1 MHVKNVVIAKQ
12 QTGLLAEIFLPKGY
26 PASVSDDY
34 IAYQF
39 WDSAQALC
47 SSVMGALSANA
58 VFKGIGVGDEGASA
72 LSATTNWILR
82 QGLGKCAS
90 ITFAY
95 RSGAAI
101 GTDSKRYRLLADIVN
116 DCALTINLLSA
127 HVSPS
132 IRPYIYACSS
142 VCWAIVGIAGSCTR
156 TALTI
161 HQARANNAADV
172 QAKDQSQETLVE
184 LLGLAVSYFIVSLI
198 GNHPIAVLVLFA
210 IFIALHLTCNYTA
223 VKCVTQATLNLT
235 RARLMLQRF
244 KGSHS
249 LPSVAELNQLEPV
262 ILKHRTKF
270 TITLGA
276 KWHDKLDVVETSDE
290 YIIGMKG
297 TNINVCLTEA
307 ATDDDVFDAMMIAV
321 MKEHEIERNELDD
334 IKGRM
339 KAIGYSFSADH
350 LVVEK
355 YRVAFNK

>member
-1 MHVKNVVIAKQ
+1 MV
-12 QTGLLAEIFLPKGY
+12 
-26 PASVSDDY
+26 
-34 IAYQF
+34 
-39 WDSAQALC
+39 
-47 SSVMGALSANA
+47 ALSTIA
-58 VFKGIGVGDEGASA
+58 VFKGMGIGDEGASA

-142 VCWAIVGIAGSCTR
+142 VCWAIVSM
-156 TALTI
+156 
-161 HQARANNAADV
+161 
-172 QAKDQSQETLVE
+172 
-184 LLGLAVSYFIVSLI
+184 I
-198 GNHPIAVLVLFA
+198 GNHPFAVLVLFA
-210 IFIALHLTCNYTA
+210 IFISLHLTCNYNA

-262 ILKHRTKF
+262 VLKHRSNF
-270 TITLGA
+270 TMTLGA
-276 KWHDKLDVVETSDE
+276 KWDDELEVLETGDK
-290 YIIGMKG
+290 YIIGVKDAR
-297 TNINVCLTEA
+297 IDVCLTETA
-307 ATDDDVFDAMMIAV
+307 ADGDIFEAMMIAA
-321 MKEHEIERNELDD
+321 MQEQGIERNELEN
-334 IKGRM
+334 IKGQM
-339 KAIGYSFSADH
+339 QAMGYSFSADH

-355 YRVAFNK
+355 FRVSFNN

>member
-1 MHVKNVVIAKQ
+1 
-12 QTGLLAEIFLPKGY
+12 
-26 PASVSDDY
+26 
-34 IAYQF
+34 
-39 WDSAQALC
+39 
-47 SSVMGALSANA
+47 MGALSTNA
-58 VFKGIGVGDEGASA
+58 VFKGMGIGDEGASA

-184 LLGLAVSYFIVSLI
+184 LVGLAVSYFIVSMI
-198 GNHPIAVLVLFA
+198 GNHPFAVLVLFA
-210 IFIALHLTCNYTA
+210 IFISLHLTCNYN
-223 VKCVTQATLNLT
+223 VC
-235 RARLMLQRF
+235 
-244 KGSHS
+244 
-249 LPSVAELNQLEPV
+249 
-262 ILKHRTKF
+262 
-270 TITLGA
+270 
-276 KWHDKLDVVETSDE
+276 DTSDVE
-290 YIIGMKG
+290 PNSSA
-297 TNINVCLTEA
+297 TNA
-307 ATDDDVFDAMMIAV
+307 AAV
-321 MKEHEIERNELDD
+321 Q
-334 IKGRM
+334 GVT
-339 KAIGYSFSADH
+339 FSPQCQGFTKLNAAS
-350 LVVEK
+350 LSSS
-355 YRVAFNK
+355 AFFSK

>member
-34 IAYQF
+34 IVYQC

-47 SSVMGALSANA
+47 SSVMGALSTNA
-58 VFKGIGVGDEGASA
+58 VFKGMGIGDEGASA

-184 LLGLAVSYFIVSLI
+184 LVGLAVSYFIVSMI
-198 GNHPIAVLVLFA
+198 GNHPFAVLVLFA
-210 IFIALHLTCNYTA
+210 IFISLHLTCNYNA

-249 LPSVAELNQLEPV
+249 LPSVRGSQN
-262 ILKHRTKF
+262 
-270 TITLGA
+270 
-276 KWHDKLDVVETSDE
+276 
-290 YIIGMKG
+290 
-297 TNINVCLTEA
+297 
-307 ATDDDVFDAMMIAV
+307 
-321 MKEHEIERNELDD
+321 
-334 IKGRM
+334 
-339 KAIGYSFSADH
+339 
-350 LVVEK
+350 
-355 YRVAFNK
+355 